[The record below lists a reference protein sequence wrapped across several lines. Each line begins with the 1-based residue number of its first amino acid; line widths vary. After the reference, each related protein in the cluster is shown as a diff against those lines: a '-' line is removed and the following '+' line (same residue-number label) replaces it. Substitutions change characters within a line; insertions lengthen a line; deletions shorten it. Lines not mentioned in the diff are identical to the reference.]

1 MHTALLYKNLRQQLN
16 KAEYIY
22 TVAFPSQGGP
32 KELSW
37 SLMHWCLT
45 FRIREEPTTLESQR
59 IASRLPR
66 AHKITPSRLRL
77 LPPDYLFKSIV
88 HAVPEAGYINQYLHQ
103 QPSAVLHARSL
114 GFLVS
119 RSVGEDGFFYILPK
133 YADEGNYDQ
142 IGLQTQSVM
151 CLYLV

>member
-16 KAEYIY
+16 KAESIY
-22 TVAFPSQGGP
+22 TVTVISQGGP
-32 KELSW
+32 KELCW

-45 FRIREEPTTLESQR
+45 FRVREEPTTLESQR
-59 IASRLPR
+59 IVSRLPR
-66 AHKITPSRLRL
+66 AHKITTSRLQL
-77 LPPDYLFKSIV
+77 LPPDYIFRSIV
-88 HAVPEAGYINQYLHQ
+88 HAVPEAGYINQHLHQ

-119 RSVGEDGFFYILPK
+119 RSVGQDGFLYILPK